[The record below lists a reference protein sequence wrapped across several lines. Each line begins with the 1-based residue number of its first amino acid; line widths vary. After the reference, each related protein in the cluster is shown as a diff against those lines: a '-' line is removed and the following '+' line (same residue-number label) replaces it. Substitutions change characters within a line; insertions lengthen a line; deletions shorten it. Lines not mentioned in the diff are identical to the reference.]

1 MQNFTVYKSSAGSG
15 KTFTLV
21 KEYLKLALADEAD
34 PPQVYKHIL
43 AVTFTNKAA
52 AEMKQRIIS
61 ALKELSH
68 AQPGKPSAM
77 ASALGS
83 ELLLDPFTLADR
95 AQRVLRAILHNYS
108 DFAIGTIDAF
118 VHRIVRAF
126 AFDLHLPVNFEV
138 ETDADKL
145 LRQAVDLLIGRIGS
159 DEQLTEV
166 LVQFAEAKTEEDR
179 NWQIEQELL
188 TTARHL
194 LGEEGAAKAERLRNL
209 SLSDFLGF
217 RDTLRKSVESFKG
230 LVKKT
235 AAQGVQL
242 IEVADV
248 PVSAFYQ
255 GSRGAP
261 KWFADLADG
270 EIEKLAESNK
280 YVNETFNE
288 DKWYSAKTPASQK
301 AAIDALKPQLSE
313 LHAKLMA
320 LREKHYGTYIV
331 HALLLKNIY
340 AIAALNEVEKLIFSF
355 RADQNIVHISEFNRI
370 ISKIVFAEP
379 VPFIYERLGERYTNY
394 LIDEFQDTSVLQWQ
408 NLLPLID
415 NALGSGNFTMLVG
428 DGKQA
433 IYRWRGGEVEQFARL
448 PYVKQEAENE
458 IISDRQQSLIR
469 NYRGLQL
476 ARNYR
481 SKTEIVQ
488 FNNALFRLL
497 AQDLTAGYQ
506 DIYDKLEQESDTANT
521 GGSVCIERLVPEK
534 GDDEKELHVQRTLE
548 KVHELRAQGWEL
560 QDIAILTRTNSEGSR
575 IAAAL
580 LDAGYPVIS
589 SESLLISRS
598 PAVGFVLAVLRV
610 IELPADAIA
619 RSQVLGFLASTG
631 RLPGTLHSLLE
642 EAAATGLA
650 ALLQKHTIL
659 FNDLVLAR
667 MPLYQRCEEIIRRF
681 GLDTEPDAYLLFFLD
696 EVLSFG
702 MGRGNNPADFLN
714 WWNDRSYKASVVVPE
729 GMNAVRV
736 MTIHKSKG
744 LEFPVV
750 IFPFA
755 NWKFETSRKDLWI
768 DLHDEALPGLDTAVV
783 SVNESLKHTA
793 YAAQYEEE
801 RNKSLLDHLNVLY
814 VALTRPEH
822 RLYVFTGRSSKE
834 AESELKTASD
844 CFARFL
850 AATGENAEETYYLL
864 GEETPPSG
872 QHRKPG
878 DFLQTGAAKVTDWT
892 ERISIRSHARELWT
906 DEKESISDKNKM
918 LRLLLSHCRTVADV
932 QNAASRLVLDGVAE
946 DTQAFLLAHDATQL
960 MQRDELRPF
969 FDAAHTINTNAELLL
984 PQAGSIQLD
993 RVANNGEKILLL
1005 NFVTGMPAKQ
1015 RREILLAASALEK
1028 QKPVE
1033 AWLYFMQDGV
1043 LKRATDA

>member
-21 KEYLKLALADEAD
+21 KEYLKLALVDEAD
-34 PPQVYKHIL
+34 PPQAYKHIL

-52 AEMKQRIIS
+52 AEMKARIIS
-61 ALKELSH
+61 ALKELSR
-68 AQPGKPSAM
+68 AQAEKPGAM
-77 ASALGS
+77 AATLSS

-179 NWQIEQELL
+179 NWQIEQEILA
-188 TTARHL
+188 TARHL

-209 SLSDFLGF
+209 SLADFLGF
-217 RDTLRKSVESFKG
+217 RDTLRKSSDTFKAA
-230 LVKKT
+230 VKKI
-235 AAQGVQL
+235 ASQGVDL
-242 IEVADV
+242 IERADV

-255 GSRGAP
+255 GSKGVP
-261 KWFADLADG
+261 KWFHDLADG
-270 EIEKLAESNK
+270 ELEKLVK
-280 YVNETFNE
+280 YSSYVDHSFED
-288 DKWYSAKTPASQK
+288 DKWYAAKTPAAQK
-301 AAIDALKPQLSE
+301 ENIDALKPRLGE
-313 LHAKLMA
+313 LRAKLFE
-320 LREKHYGTYIV
+320 LRDRHYGNYIV
-331 HALLLKNIY
+331 HSLLLKNIY

-355 RADQNIVHISEFNRI
+355 RAEQNIVHISEFNRI

-379 VPFIYERLGERYTNY
+379 VPFIFERLGERYTNY

-415 NALGSGNFTMLVG
+415 NALGGGNFTMLVG

-448 PYVKQEAENE
+448 PYVKSEGENE
-458 IISDRQQSLIR
+458 IIDDRQQSLIR

-476 ARNYR
+476 ATNYR

-497 AQDLTAGYQ
+497 SQDLTAGFQ
-506 DIYDKLEQESDTANT
+506 SIYDELEQESDTSNT
-521 GGSVCIERLVPEK
+521 GGSVCIERIVPEK
-534 GDDEKELHVQRTLE
+534 GEDEKELHVQRTLAQ
-548 KVHELRAQGWEL
+548 VQELRTQGWEL

-619 RSQVLGFLASTG
+619 RSQVLSFLVSTG
-631 RLPGTLHSLLE
+631 RLPGTLHSRLE
-642 EAAATGLA
+642 EVHELGLG
-650 ALLQKHTIL
+650 ALLRKYHIE
-659 FNDLVLAR
+659 FSDLVLAR

-768 DLHDEALPGLDTAVV
+768 ELHDEQLPGLETAVV
-783 SVNESLKHTA
+783 SVNESLLHTP

-814 VALTRPEH
+814 VALTRPEY

-834 AESELKTASD
+834 AEGKLSSASD

-850 AATGENAEETYYLL
+850 TATGEDPEERTYLL
-864 GEETPPSG
+864 GELTPPSA
-872 QHRKPG
+872 HSRKPG
-878 DFLQTGAAKVTDWT
+878 EFLHTGAAKVTDWT
-892 ERISIRSHARELWT
+892 QRISIRSHARELWAE
-906 DEKESISDKNKM
+906 EKENAFDKNKL
-918 LRLLLSHCRTVADV
+918 LRLLLAHCRTAADA
-932 QNAASRLVLDGVAE
+932 QDAARRLVLDGAAE

-960 MQRDELRPF
+960 MQKPELKIF
-969 FDAAHTINTNAELLL
+969 FAPEHRIHTNAELLI
-984 PQAGSIQLD
+984 PQSRSVVID
-993 RVANNGEKILLL
+993 RVVQTSDKFLLL
-1005 NFVTGMPAKQ
+1005 NFVTGLPSRP
-1015 RREILLAASALEK
+1015 RREVLQAAGALGK
-1028 QKPVE
+1028 QVKVE
-1033 AWLYFMQDGV
+1033 AWLYFLGDGELV
-1043 LKRATDA
+1043 GATQG